1 MLEVIVPVFGV
12 LEVFNKP
19 DSQGKRLLLYYGKK
33 IINQMTL
40 KNCLVVLVFI
50 CIQTVSYAQY
60 TGGSG
65 KGDATTSRADVPLFN
80 RWERAENNRVLTRAA
95 FNSAIEIGVFTANAL
110 TDDLRTINA
119 NTISA
124 STYTPTMSGIDY
136 GYTVKNTAPR
146 RQLLI
151 KGDFR
156 SIRIDITNRPSTCAQ
171 SLSFSFNQ
179 TLWLNND
186 QIIADPVSGTLC
198 YTQKDLQSGLFNG
211 DSGYYRIQGGRAI
224 RINNEGRV
232 IEVCTIPQ

>member
-1 MLEVIVPVFGV
+1 
-12 LEVFNKP
+12 
-19 DSQGKRLLLYYGKK
+19 
-33 IINQMTL
+33 MTL
-40 KNCLVVLVFI
+40 KNCLVVFALI

-156 SIRIDITNRPSTCAQ
+156 SILIDPSTGQTQCSTRPSYSQ
-171 SLSFSFNQ
+171 L
-179 TLWLNND
+179 LWLDSDIITVGVTKCFTDKTLTLISAYNPPSTTAWFNIQNGKAI
-186 QIIADPVSGTLC
+186 QINSSGVITALC
-198 YTQKDLQSGLFNG
+198 N
-211 DSGYYRIQGGRAI
+211 
-224 RINNEGRV
+224 
-232 IEVCTIPQ
+232 